1 MDTLLTNKRILVAGR
16 GGFIWGHLV
25 KHLSLKKIFLRVVD
39 IKPIK
44 YWFQFFYNSENISLN
59 DGLKNTYDWIY
70 KMLLNK
76 ESAKEKF
83 IKSSI

>member
-1 MDTLLTNKRILVAGR
+1 MTDIIQALAGIKLNRNYQLDKPKGVRGRSSDNTLA
-16 GGFIWGHLV
+16 
-25 KHLSLKKIFLRVVD
+25 KKILD
-39 IKPIK
+39 WS
-44 YWFQFFYNSENISLN
+44 YNISLN